1 MSTAKK
7 LDNSAICMQSRQ
19 SPLQVLETALSGGV
33 NHVCQDENP
42 FSKTEIKTAEI
53 MLKDPHAF
61 LKSPVSCILFPEHVQ
76 TANEDAVVMWKRD
89 FSKAAEKR
97 QTLQDLKVEMAQKNV
112 NNSTSSDIL
121 LIADELFTNA
131 IFNAPFAAEDIS
143 PKVSRTDHSICM
155 KSGDHGTLF
164 MTCTDDR
171 IIVGCRDPY
180 GQLEIE
186 KLLTRIRDCYKE
198 GVAKK
203 MNMGEGGAGIG
214 SFMIFD
220 SVSNYYAA
228 VHKEKTTLLAVSIP
242 LKMSSRK
249 RAEVY
254 KNLHWINL
262 EEK

>member
-7 LDNSAICMQSRQ
+7 LDNSAICMRSQQ

-33 NHVCQDENP
+33 NHICQNENP
-42 FSKTEIKTAEI
+42 FNNTEIKTAEL
-53 MLKDPHAF
+53 MLNDPHTF
-61 LKSPVSCILFPEHVQ
+61 LKSPVSCILFPEQ
-76 TANEDAVVMWKRD
+76 AQKTNEDSVLTWKRN
-89 FSKAAEKR
+89 FSKATEKR
-97 QTLQDLKVEMAQKNV
+97 QTLQDLKNEMAQQNV
-112 NNSTSSDIL
+112 NNSTAGDIL

-131 IFNAPFAAEDIS
+131 VFNAPFATEVIS
-143 PKVSRTDHSICM
+143 PKVSRTDNTVSM
-155 KSGDHGTLF
+155 KTGDFGTLF
-164 MTCTDDR
+164 MTCTDSR

-180 GQLEIE
+180 GQLNIE
-186 KLLTRIRDCYKE
+186 KLLVRIRDCYKE

-249 RAEVY
+249 RAEIY